1 MIASKSAGTSAR
13 NSSGLPASGH
23 AGAEPFTT
31 SEQVREYLVLK
42 ALDSASAIP
51 ADLSRAHDA
60 AFAAV
65 CDGIRAGKIIID
77 YQPEAS
83 GCVDMPAVDH
93 PHYMQAVLYWCAELG
108 CMPGK
113 LVEAHAR
120 LGQFASRGLLVDM
133 LGRIEVEEAQ
143 QSTNFNSTFSWR
155 DAPRTIPLAAPAES
169 DAAEAPPAN
178 LLNIRW

>member
-1 MIASKSAGTSAR
+1 MIANKFAGPAFR
-13 NSSGLPASGH
+13 NPSGLPASGNT
-23 AGAEPFTT
+23 GAEPFTT

-42 ALDSASAIP
+42 ALDSASAMP

-65 CDGIRAGKIIID
+65 CDAIRAGKILID

-93 PHYMQAVLYWCAELG
+93 PHYMQAVLYWCAEFG

-133 LGRIEVEEAQ
+133 LGRIDVEETQ

-155 DAPRTIPLAAPAES
+155 DAPRTIPMASPADTNAVEP
-169 DAAEAPPAN
+169 PPAN